1 MEPSTRRVQVFFAGV
16 EIASTDRAFRVL
28 ETSHPPV
35 FYIPPADVRMELMTQ
50 GSGSSFCEYKGAAR
64 YYDLSVGER
73 TVANAAWYY
82 PRPSQGYEVIRD
94 QLAFYPGR
102 VDRCVVDGELVRPQ
116 AGAFYGGWITDDV
129 TGPFKGEP
137 GTSGW

>member
-1 MEPSTRRVQVFFAGV
+1 MFFGGV
-16 EIASTDRAFRVL
+16 EVASTDQAFRVL

-35 FYIPPADVRMELMTQ
+35 FYIPPADVRMEMMTQ
-50 GSGSSFCEYKGAAR
+50 GSGYSFCEYKGGAR

-73 TVANAAWYY
+73 RVVNAAWYY
-82 PRPSQGYEVIRD
+82 PRPSQGYEAIRD
-94 QLAFYPGR
+94 HLAFYPGR
-102 VDRCVVDGELVRPQ
+102 VERCVVDGELVLPQ
-116 AGAFYGGWITDDV
+116 AGGFYGGWITDDV